1 MSWGSWV
8 ATGRREKLS
17 FHFLIF
23 VYGSFEPCL
32 SLKFRDSVE
41 DMLPTQFS
49 VTVVFLRG
57 VCVC

>member
-1 MSWGSWV
+1 VSWGSCV
-8 ATGRREKLS
+8 ETGRRGIFS

-23 VYGSFEPCL
+23 LLGRFEPCL

-41 DMLPTQFS
+41 DMLPTQYS

-57 VCVC
+57 LSVC